1 MTGLAISLHSSNE
14 PSKLSLWTCDDESNI
29 NISIIIIIII
39 DVTEEADDLATS
51 LPVLWHQRHCEHH
64 SAPSQRQSDEAT
76 QRSLNQPTA
85 C

>member
-14 PSKLSLWTCDDESNI
+14 PSKLSLWTCHDESI
-29 NISIIIIIII
+29 IIIAIIIIIIII

-64 SAPSQRQSDEAT
+64 SAPSQ
-76 QRSLNQPTA
+76 
-85 C
+85 